1 MDSAGTGH
9 RTRLGGDLRLV
20 SSGRSDE
27 TRVGDVVP
35 VMTDAELVVRTRTG
49 DPDAFGT
56 LVSRYFDACWRFAY
70 HMLGERADA
79 EDAVQESFLR
89 AYLAIARYDERD
101 QFRAWLFRILTN
113 QCRNALT
120 SRGRRTRR
128 FVQDD
133 IALETAPA
141 APPGPAPGVEDV
153 ALIRALAQL
162 EPTQREALLLKYAE
176 GLEYAEM
183 SALTG
188 AGESALK
195 MRVKRGSERLRALLG
210 RSLEDVSIASS
221 REPSA

>member
-1 MDSAGTGH
+1 
-9 RTRLGGDLRLV
+9 
-20 SSGRSDE
+20 
-27 TRVGDVVP
+27 
-35 VMTDAELVVRTRTG
+35 MTDAELVVRTRTG
-49 DPDAFGT
+49 DPEAFGT
-56 LVSRYFDACWRFAY
+56 LVSRYYDACWRFAY

-79 EDAVQESFLR
+79 EDVVQESFLR

-101 QFRAWLFRILTN
+101 QFRGWLFRILTN

-141 APPGPAPGVEDV
+141 APPGPATGVEDA
-153 ALIRALAQL
+153 ALIRALGQL
-162 EPTQREALLLKYAE
+162 DPAQREALLLKYAE
-176 GLEYAEM
+176 GMEYSEM
-183 SALTG
+183 SAMTG

-210 RSLEDVSIASS
+210 RSFEDLPPSASRS
-221 REPSA
+221 PGEPSA